1 MEVPGQ
7 YLDMKEPMPAQH
19 VKVDRVLPDIEMA
32 DLNMACHRKIIIR
45 GNDTKLYH
53 FVVEATNSPYPSIGS
68 SDERILQLC
77 QLMNRC
83 MEKEKQ
89 TRRRQMNLHIRSII
103 GLAPRCR
110 LISVDRDAVPLMQV
124 LEDYLAPKNMTADGV
139 ALKFAESVQKL
150 SRTERDPQMAAMNE
164 VADLLPDTV
173 LLDYIRAQIPSNDK
187 LWTFRKHLA
196 VQYACQVL
204 VSHALYCA
212 PPTPSRLILSKLQG
226 DVVIVGATLGFS
238 KDHSKMSDNHALTGG
253 VPFRM
258 TRMMTILLSSVGLQ
272 GGFSAAM
279 GAAAMAITHP
289 HRMLKHHLYSL
300 LREEILSY
308 GFLPPKPGQALEK
321 ARIDHG
327 KLVNYRAVECAGQ
340 VEKRLL
346 ALSPQ
351 YANEQQEG
359 QAGVVPLNS
368 KVLELMQSALDP
380 VKQIHM
386 PCLWHPWV

>member
-1 MEVPGQ
+1 MVVRQHAQDIMKHLRDTHLPFFLETERFVVEITRSFKPSYEQQLQHIIASLMDTLTKEDPAANVTAEVAKKMEEIQDLFSPLDLQLEQEKAKSATSKEFTQLSEFLQSYKQLIAADFFKPKGAAPTAWGTFKDLYLLLRKWQVAIRRQLSRAPGPRQLENLSKTLAESKGSQMEVPGQ

-53 FVVEATNSPYPSIGS
+53 FVVEATNAPYPSIGS

-150 SRTERDPQMAAMNE
+150 YVPHLFTLTPCFMPLAPALPSSSLFVCLPISY
-164 VADLLPDTV
+164 LL
-173 LLDYIRAQIPSNDK
+173 
-187 LWTFRKHLA
+187 
-196 VQYACQVL
+196 
-204 VSHALYCA
+204 
-212 PPTPSRLILSKLQG
+212 
-226 DVVIVGATLGFS
+226 
-238 KDHSKMSDNHALTGG
+238 M
-253 VPFRM
+253 
-258 TRMMTILLSSVGLQ
+258 
-272 GGFSAAM
+272 
-279 GAAAMAITHP
+279 
-289 HRMLKHHLYSL
+289 
-300 LREEILSY
+300 
-308 GFLPPKPGQALEK
+308 
-321 ARIDHG
+321 
-327 KLVNYRAVECAGQ
+327 
-340 VEKRLL
+340 
-346 ALSPQ
+346 
-351 YANEQQEG
+351 
-359 QAGVVPLNS
+359 
-368 KVLELMQSALDP
+368 
-380 VKQIHM
+380 
-386 PCLWHPWV
+386 